1 MAGSYPYYGQVATMP
16 TLSSSRPTLP
26 PVKSANLS
34 MSAPP
39 TLTLSPAPAREIDA
53 VPLDNP
59 AALKTAFGDSCNWQ
73 TLARKLQLVTDDL
86 SKAFPD
92 DVPLVNDQHSSGF
105 EAELVLR
112 LQNTLMSICEDSTY
126 FRQHPK
132 ASTVSLTAYL
142 GGNGLSV
149 PKTLAA
155 LIALNSVVAL
165 RAQAHPLGNFS
176 GALAWPVPLSLQDQ
190 RALVALLQSDSSG
203 LPGLPLSGDG
213 KGALGYL
220 LSGSAVSDADLR
232 APSIAIEKLIGS
244 PKAQALGQ
252 AIQAKLEGFATQSS
266 LNDYVLA
273 AIQLGL
279 DPESLA
285 LPAHNTVA
293 GFDLAQRGHWGLP
306 PSQVINGL
314 SRHLLEKGRVTQQT
328 SLMGARLLLAK
339 SAPEFL
345 VKDIP
350 SSVTYGSLTWAQ
362 LAIATAR
369 IEADSPGRALNLNYV
384 QVLAFAEQ
392 LNTPEPLLQE
402 AQQKALA
409 DWGVAN
415 GLLSTP
421 VLPDA
426 ERERIRNAYNSQL
439 AALTAANTQ
448 VHTPVPSRREMALEA
463 LKQAFPDLDPK
474 LFEAPSLHKAFVIP
488 GRTGRFPG
496 MQSMLDVV
504 MDGGKLGSDEHW
516 VSQDKRIPITSFCQL
531 YTSAKLE
538 VAIPFKA
545 QYEQA
550 ITAIETGHQGL
561 ANYLIST
568 LPPADRDNLE
578 YGVLEF
584 FHTNDYTLAMDMTT
598 KPTLSR
604 RGHTLQVKSTR
615 GGEVNIYE
623 IDTRSATI
631 KKQNYL
637 RHLYTPPYTDKKL
650 HDRNANVVSKTV
662 VFDPFKDEPD
672 TRAHSTRSDY
682 IARVLAKSLDLHNED
697 LLQQARGWT
706 SFDENAATNKAISE
720 FFLNLI
726 PLRSAIVNFC
736 NGNVADGLFDLSL
749 DFIGLVTLGA
759 GKAAQAGKAFSK
771 GVASV
776 RGVARVA
783 RFIGA
788 TAIEAVNPLGG
799 LGDLTVGIAKLV
811 GVGAQRL
818 ISKGLETVNAL
829 RGASGSYDLLKAA
842 SKQYDGAATGTLKVA
857 GEPVE
862 VGAVLHNGKWY
873 AFDTAVMRAYG
884 SPLEDFTAHVHAVEG
899 VVGAAHV
906 EPGSELS
913 NTLFRHFKASEACI
927 SGLSRNS
934 QGVYVAANGHVSH
947 IRHTDDAGQT
957 AVYEVRQITRAEDGT
972 VQARIYHNNRQTE
985 LLVQHVEGD
994 QWQRLGAKGGVH
1006 VNGDHLRAWEALSVP
1021 EQQKLTVQGFAKRHR
1036 LNPPTWAHYV
1046 QADGRLSAAGVA
1058 LRDRAAGV
1066 PLNALSPSHIRDWQ
1080 GMTQQ
1085 ARDAMT
1091 MEGFA
1096 SGRNLGIV
1104 DFKAHVRQSG
1114 GLLGRGEALLF
1125 RAAGGTY
1132 DTLTDTHLRQW
1143 SQLFQQPNHRVTAE
1157 AFRRQHNLNPVTW
1170 NAYVYVNGSLNPTGL
1185 RRIAGA
1191 PAGVIVQPSTVQ
1203 PAPGPSRK
1211 RPATDPIDP
1220 PQQEPL
1226 DLSAPKPTAP
1236 IPGPSS
1242 VVATI
1247 IKIEPGVTTPRTL
1260 SPHQVD
1266 NSLPILQDP
1275 RDPKISMTL
1284 ALEGPIDEIRISHW
1298 NGLLDGLGSA
1308 EKKTVAERIKA
1319 SIKDWLRNEGQH
1331 GTKFDEALEVITPLD
1346 DGGPARGASVWA
1358 RRDIPQF
1365 EVLGPYSGKYH
1376 ASEASL
1382 FEEQRK
1388 QGSRA
1393 VLTYLFGTR
1402 SGTRSVSALNTGNTL
1417 SLVNTSQLR
1426 NGPAWQS
1433 NNVASISVGKN
1444 LTFYVSLKDIKA
1456 GDELL
1461 LDYGPYYKPVP
1472 DMAIKPDPDA

>member
-1 MAGSYPYYGQVATMP
+1 MTVINSAHHYSYDDPSIVPVANFPSRVVVNPPQTTNSLGAAP
-16 TLSSSRPTLP
+16 TQ
-26 PVKSANLS
+26 
-34 MSAPP
+34 
-39 TLTLSPAPAREIDA
+39 
-53 VPLDNP
+53 DNP
-59 AALKTAFGDSCNWQ
+59 AALKVAFGDSCNWQ
-73 TLARKLQLVTDDL
+73 VLAKKLQTLMEALNTR
-86 SKAFPD
+86 FPF
-92 DVPLVNDQHSSGF
+92 DVPLVQGQNAAQF
-105 EAELVLR
+105 EAAVLVGLR
-112 LQNTLMSICEDSTY
+112 SASMTVCEDSTFY
-126 FRQHPK
+126 RQQ
-132 ASTVSLTAYL
+132 VLTAPGVVNL
-142 GGNGLSV
+142 ETFLKGSGL
-149 PKTLAA
+149 TLAKTWDA
-155 LIALNSVVAL
+155 LITLSQTMTR
-165 RAQAHPLGNFS
+165 RAQVHPLGDFS
-176 GALAWPVPLSLQDQ
+176 GALAWPIPPSVQAQ
-190 RALVALLQSDSSG
+190 RSIVGVLQSQSTG
-203 LPGLPLSGDG
+203 LPGLPLADTH
-213 KGALGYL
+213 KGVLGYL
-220 LSGSAVSDADLR
+220 LSGSSITENDLR
-232 APSIAIEKLIGS
+232 APSIAIEKLLGS

-252 AIQAKLEGFATQSS
+252 AIQSALDGFATDSS
-266 LNDYVLA
+266 LNEYLLA

-279 DPESLA
+279 DPESMA
-285 LPAHNTVA
+285 APARTTVA
-293 GFDLAQRGHWGLP
+293 GFDLTQAGHWGQP
-306 PSQVINGL
+306 PAVVIDGL
-314 SRHLLEKGRVTQQT
+314 SRHLLQKGRVTAQT
-328 SLMGARLLLAK
+328 ANLGARLLLAK
-339 SAPEFL
+339 SAPQFL
-345 VKDIP
+345 VKGIP
-350 SSVTYGSLTWAQ
+350 PSVTYGSLTWVQ

-369 IEADSPGRALNLNYV
+369 IEADSPGRTLNLDYA

-392 LNTPEPLLQE
+392 LNTPEPVLQQ
-402 AQQKALA
+402 AQQNALT

-415 GLLSTP
+415 GLLKTTAP
-421 VLPDA
+421 TVP
-426 ERERIRNAYNSQL
+426 ERERVIGAYNSQL
-439 AALTAANTQ
+439 ATLKNANTLVQ
-448 VHTPVPSRREMALEA
+448 TPIPSRREMALAA
-463 LKQAFPDLDPK
+463 LIQAFPDVDPK
-474 LFEAPSLHKAFVIP
+474 VFEAPTLHKAFLIS

-504 MDGGKLGSDEHW
+504 MEGGKLGSDEHW
-516 VSQDKRIPITSFCQL
+516 VSQDKRMPITSFCQL
-531 YTSAKLE
+531 YASAKLE

-545 QYEQA
+545 QYDQA
-550 ITAIETGHQGL
+550 ITAIEAGHQGL

-598 KPTLSR
+598 KPILSN
-604 RGHTLQVKSTR
+604 RGHTLQVKTMR
-615 GGEVNIYE
+615 GGEINIYE
-623 IDTRSATI
+623 IDTRNATI

-637 RHLYTPPYTDKKL
+637 RSRYTPPYTDKKL
-650 HDRNANVVSKTV
+650 HDCNANVVSKTV

-672 TRAHSTRSDY
+672 TQAHSTRSDY
-682 IARVLAKSLDLHNED
+682 IARVFAKSLDLHNED

-706 SFDENAATNKAISE
+706 SFDESAATNKAIGE

-771 GVASV
+771 GVSSV

-788 TAIEAVNPLGG
+788 TAIEAVSPLGG
-799 LGDLTVGIAKLV
+799 LGDLTVGITKWV

-873 AFDTAVMRAYG
+873 AFDSALMRAYG
-884 SPLEDFTAHVHAVEG
+884 SPLEGFTAHTHAVEG
-899 VVGAAHV
+899 VVGAAHI

-913 NTLFRHFKASEACI
+913 NTLFRHFKASEAGI

-947 IRHTDDAGQT
+947 IRHTDNAGKA
-957 AVYEVRQITRAEDGT
+957 AVYEVRQVTRAEDGT

-985 LLVQHVEGD
+985 LLVQHVKGD
-994 QWQRLGAKGGVH
+994 HWQRLGAKGGVH
-1006 VNGDHLRAWEALSVP
+1006 VNGDHIRAWEALSVP
-1021 EQQKLTVQGFAKRHR
+1021 EQQKVTIEGFAKLHR
-1036 LNPPTWAHYV
+1036 LNPPTWAYYV
-1046 QADGRLSAAGVA
+1046 QADGRLSAAGVI
-1058 LRDRAAGV
+1058 LRDRAAGL
-1066 PLNALSPSHIRDWQ
+1066 PLNAIRPRHIRDWQ

-1096 SGRNLGIV
+1096 SVRNLGVV
-1104 DFKAHVRQSG
+1104 DFKGYVRQSG

-1132 DTLTDTHLRQW
+1132 DTLTDTHLQQW
-1143 SQLFQQPNHRVTAE
+1143 SQLFQQPNNRVTPE
-1157 AFRRQHNLNPVTW
+1157 AYRRQHNLNPVSWTGH
-1170 NAYVYVNGSLNPTGL
+1170 VYIDGSLNSAGL
-1185 RRIAGA
+1185 KRSARA
-1191 PAGVIVQPSTVQ
+1191 PAGVTVQPSTQQ
-1203 PAPGPSRK
+1203 PIPGPSRK
-1211 RPATDPIDP
+1211 RPAPDPVDP

-1226 DLSAPKPTAP
+1226 DLSVPKPPALPPAP
-1236 IPGPSS
+1236 SVPVPGPST
-1242 VVATI
+1242 V
-1247 IKIEPGVTTPRTL
+1247 IKIEPGTTTPRTL
-1260 SPHQVD
+1260 PPHQVD

-1275 RDPKISMTL
+1275 RDPTISLTL

-1298 NGLLDGLGSA
+1298 NGLLDGLGLA
-1308 EKKTVAERIKA
+1308 EKKVVAERIKA
-1319 SIKDWLRNEGQH
+1319 SIKDWLRSEGRH
-1331 GTKFDEALEVITPLD
+1331 GTKFDEALEVVTPLD

-1382 FEEQRK
+1382 FQEQRK

-1461 LDYGPYYKPVP
+1461 VDYGPYYKPVP
-1472 DMAIKPDPDA
+1472 DIAIKPDPDA

>member
-1 MAGSYPYYGQVATMP
+1 MTVIN
-16 TLSSSRPTLP
+16 
-26 PVKSANLS
+26 SANHYS
-34 MSAPP
+34 RDDHSIVPVANPPSTVAVDPPQTTNSPGAAP
-39 TLTLSPAPAREIDA
+39 TQ
-53 VPLDNP
+53 DNP
-59 AALKTAFGDSCNWQ
+59 AALKVAFGDSCNWQ
-73 TLARKLQLVTDDL
+73 VLAKKLQTLMEAL
-86 SKAFPD
+86 NKRFPS
-92 DVPLVNDQHSSGF
+92 DVPLVQGKNATQF
-105 EAELVLR
+105 EAEVVAGLR
-112 LQNTLMSICEDSTY
+112 SASMTVCEDSTFY
-126 FRQHPK
+126 RQQALTAPGV
-132 ASTVSLTAYL
+132 VSLETFL
-142 GGNGLSV
+142 KGSGLALA
-149 PKTLAA
+149 KTWDA
-155 LIALNSVVAL
+155 LITLSQTVTR
-165 RAQAHPLGNFS
+165 RAQVHPLGDFS
-176 GALAWPVPLSLQDQ
+176 GALAWPIPPSVQAQ
-190 RALVALLQSDSSG
+190 RSILGLLQSQATG
-203 LPGLPLSGDG
+203 LPGLPLADMH
-213 KGALGYL
+213 KGVLGYL
-220 LSGSAVSDADLR
+220 LSGSSITENDLR
-232 APSIAIEKLIGS
+232 APSVAIEKLLGS

-252 AIQAKLEGFATQSS
+252 AIQSELDGFATDSS
-266 LNDYVLA
+266 LNEYLLA

-279 DPESLA
+279 DPESMA
-285 LPAHNTVA
+285 APARTTVA
-293 GFDLAQRGHWGLP
+293 GFDLAQAGHWGQP
-306 PSQVINGL
+306 PAVVIDGL
-314 SRHLLEKGRVTQQT
+314 SRHLLQKGRVTAQT
-328 SLMGARLLLAK
+328 ANLGARLLLAK
-339 SAPEFL
+339 SAPQFL
-345 VKDIP
+345 VKGIP
-350 SSVTYGSLTWAQ
+350 PSVTYGSLTCVQ

-369 IEADSPGRALNLNYV
+369 IEADSPGRVLNLDYA

-392 LNTPEPLLQE
+392 LNTPEPVLQQ
-402 AQQKALA
+402 AQQNALT

-415 GLLSTP
+415 GLLKTSAPTVP
-421 VLPDA
+421 
-426 ERERIRNAYNSQL
+426 ERERIIGAYNSQL
-439 AALTAANTQ
+439 AALKSANTLVQ
-448 VHTPVPSRREMALEA
+448 TPIPSRREMALDA
-463 LKQAFPDLDPK
+463 LVQAFPDMDPK
-474 LFEAPSLHKAFVIP
+474 VFEAPTLHKAFLIP

-496 MQSMLDVV
+496 TQSMLDIV
-504 MDGGKLGSDEHW
+504 MDGGKLGADEHW

-706 SFDENAATNKAISE
+706 SFDENAATNKAIGE

-771 GVASV
+771 GVTSV

-829 RGASGSYDLLKAA
+829 RGASGSYDLLKAV
-842 SKQYDGAATGTLKVA
+842 SKQFDGAATGTLKVA

-873 AFDTAVMRAYG
+873 AFDSVLMRAYG
-884 SPLEDFTAHVHAVEG
+884 SPLEGFTAHTHAVEG
-899 VVGAAHV
+899 VVGAADI

-913 NTLFRHFKASEACI
+913 NTLFRHFKAPEAGI

-947 IRHTDDAGQT
+947 IRHTDNAGKT
-957 AVYEVRQITRAEDGT
+957 AVYEVRQVTRAEDGT

-1006 VNGDHLRAWEALSVP
+1006 INGDHLRAWEALSVP
-1021 EQQKLTVQGFAKRHR
+1021 KQQEVTLEGFAKRHR

-1046 QADGRLSAAGVA
+1046 QTDGRLSAAGVA

-1143 SQLFQQPNHRVTAE
+1143 SQLFQQPNNRVTPE
-1157 AFRRQHNLNPVTW
+1157 AFRRRHNLNPVTW

-1203 PAPGPSRK
+1203 PTLGPSRK

-1220 PQQEPL
+1220 PQQAPL
-1226 DLSAPKPTAP
+1226 DLSVPKPTAP
-1236 IPGPSS
+1236 VPGPSG
-1242 VVATI
+1242 VVPTI
-1247 IKIEPGVTTPRTL
+1247 IKVEPGVTTPRTL

-1266 NSLPILQDP
+1266 NALPILQDP
-1275 RDPKISMTL
+1275 RDPKISLTL

-1308 EKKTVAERIKA
+1308 EKKTVTERIKA
-1319 SIKDWLRNEGQH
+1319 SIKDWLRSEGQH

-1461 LDYGPYYKPVP
+1461 VDYGPYYKPVP
-1472 DMAIKPDPDA
+1472 DIAIKPDPDA

>member
-1 MAGSYPYYGQVATMP
+1 MTAINCANSYSRDDHSIVPVANPPSTVTIDPPQASGSPGAAP
-16 TLSSSRPTLP
+16 T
-26 PVKSANLS
+26 
-34 MSAPP
+34 
-39 TLTLSPAPAREIDA
+39 
-53 VPLDNP
+53 LDNP
-59 AALKTAFGDSCNWQ
+59 TALKVAFGNSCNWQ
-73 TLARKLQLVTDDL
+73 ELAKKLQTLMEAVN
-86 SKAFPD
+86 KRFPF
-92 DVPLVNDQHSSGF
+92 DVPLAQGQSTAQF
-105 EAELVLR
+105 EAEVVAGLKSASMTV
-112 LQNTLMSICEDSTY
+112 CEDSTFY
-126 FRQHPK
+126 RQQALTAPGI
-132 ASTVSLTAYL
+132 VSLEVFL
-142 GGNGLSV
+142 KGSGF
-149 PKTLAA
+149 TLAKTWGA
-155 LIALNSVVAL
+155 LIELNQIVTR
-165 RAQAHPLGNFS
+165 RAQVHPLGNFN
-176 GALAWPVPLSLQDQ
+176 GALAWAIPPSVQAQ
-190 RALVALLQSDSSG
+190 RSIIGLLQGPTTG
-203 LPGLPLSGDG
+203 LPGLPLVDTR

-220 LSGSAVSDADLR
+220 LSGSSITENDLR
-232 APSIAIEKLIGS
+232 TPSLAIEKLLGS

-252 AIQAKLEGFATQSS
+252 AIQAKLEGFASDSS
-266 LNDYVLA
+266 LNEYLLA

-285 LPAHNTVA
+285 TPALNTVA
-293 GFDLAQRGHWGLP
+293 GFDLAQAGHWGQP
-306 PSQVINGL
+306 PSVVVDGL
-314 SRHLLEKGRVTQQT
+314 SRHLLGKTRVTAQT
-328 SLMGARLLLAK
+328 ANLGARLLLAK

-345 VKDIP
+345 VKGIP
-350 SSVTYGSLTWAQ
+350 SSVTYGSLTWVQ

-369 IEADSPGRALNLNYV
+369 IEADSPGRALNLDYA
-384 QVLAFAEQ
+384 QVLALAEQ
-392 LNTPEPLLQE
+392 LNTPEPVLQQ
-402 AQQKALA
+402 AQQHALT

-415 GLLSTP
+415 GLLKTTAP
-421 VLPDA
+421 KDA
-426 ERERIRNAYNSQL
+426 ERERVRVAYNSQL
-439 AALTAANTQ
+439 ATLRSADTLAQ
-448 VHTPVPSRREMALEA
+448 TPIPSRREMALDA
-463 LKQAFPDLDPK
+463 LIQAFPEVDRK
-474 LFEAPSLHKAFVIP
+474 VFEAPTLHKAFLIS

-496 MQSMLDVV
+496 MQSMLDIV
-504 MDGGKLGSDEHW
+504 MDGGKLGTHEHW
-516 VSQDKRIPITSFCQL
+516 VSQDTRIPIKSFCTQ
-531 YTSAKLE
+531 YAAGKLD
-538 VAIPFKA
+538 VATPFKTA
-545 QYEQA
+545 YDQA
-550 ITAIETGHQGL
+550 ITSIEAGQLGL
-561 ANYLIST
+561 AKYLIST
-568 LPPADRDNLE
+568 LPTKDRGNLE
-578 YGVLEF
+578 YGQLEF

-598 KPTLSR
+598 KPTLSN
-604 RGHTLQVKSTR
+604 RGHTLQVKTTR

-623 IDTRSATI
+623 IDTRNATI

-637 RHLYTPPYTDKKL
+637 RSRYTPPYTDKNL

-662 VFDPFKDEPD
+662 VFDPFKNELH
-672 TRAHSTRSDY
+672 TLAQSTRSDY
-682 IARVLAKSLDLHNED
+682 IARVFAKSLDLHNED

-706 SFDENAATNKAISE
+706 SFDESAATNKAIGE

-726 PLRSAIVNFC
+726 PLRSAIVNFS

-771 GVASV
+771 GVSSL

-788 TAIEAVNPLGG
+788 TAIEAVNPLSG
-799 LGDLTVGIAKLV
+799 LGDLTVGAAKLI
-811 GVGAQRL
+811 GVGTQRML
-818 ISKGLETVNAL
+818 SKGLETVNAL
-829 RGASGSYDLLKAA
+829 KGASGSYDLLKAA

-857 GEPVE
+857 GESIE
-862 VGAVLHNGKWY
+862 VGAVLRNGKWY
-873 AFDTAVMRAYG
+873 AFDTALMRAYG
-884 SPLEDFTAHVHAVEG
+884 SPLEDFTAHAHAVDG

-913 NTLFRHFKASEACI
+913 NTLFRHFKASEAGI

-934 QGVYVAANGHVSH
+934 QGIYVAANGHVSH
-947 IRHTDDAGQT
+947 IRHTDNGGQT
-957 AVYEVRQITRAEDGT
+957 AVYEVRQITRAEDGS

-1006 VNGDHLRAWEALSVP
+1006 VNGDHIRAWEALSVP
-1021 EQQKLTVQGFAKRHR
+1021 EQQKVTIEGFAKRHR
-1036 LNPPTWAHYV
+1036 LNPPTWAHFV
-1046 QADGRLSAAGVA
+1046 QADGRLSAAGVI
-1058 LRDRAAGV
+1058 LRDRAAGAA
-1066 PLNALSPSHIRDWQ
+1066 LNPITPRHIRDWQ

-1096 SGRNLGIV
+1096 SVRNLGIV
-1104 DFKAHVRQSG
+1104 DFKGHVKQSG
-1114 GLLGRGEALLF
+1114 DLLGRGEALLF

-1132 DTLTDTHLRQW
+1132 DTLTDTHLQQW
-1143 SQLFQQPNHRVTAE
+1143 SQLFQQSNNRVTPE

-1170 NAYVYVNGSLNPTGL
+1170 NAYVYIDGSLNPAGL
-1185 RRIAGA
+1185 RRSASA
-1191 PAGVIVQPSTVQ
+1191 PAGVTAQSSTLQPT
-1203 PAPGPSRK
+1203 PGPSRK
-1211 RPATDPIDP
+1211 RPAPDPVDP

-1226 DLSAPKPTAP
+1226 DLSTPKPSAP
-1236 IPGPSS
+1236 PPAPSVPVPRPS
-1242 VVATI
+1242 TV
-1247 IKIEPGVTTPRTL
+1247 IKIEPGATTPRTL

-1266 NSLPILQDP
+1266 NSLPVLQDP
-1275 RDPKISMTL
+1275 RDPKISLTL

-1308 EKKTVAERIKA
+1308 EKKTVSERIKA
-1319 SIKDWLRNEGQH
+1319 SVKDWLRSEGQH
-1331 GTKFDEALEVITPLD
+1331 GTKFDDALEVTTPLD

-1382 FEEQRK
+1382 FQEQRK

-1444 LTFYVSLKDIKA
+1444 LTFYVSLKDIKV

-1461 LDYGPYYKPVP
+1461 VDYGPYYKPVP
-1472 DMAIKPDPDA
+1472 DIAIKPDPDA